1 MPINNGKLAGA
12 SFSGD
17 VAFGSKFSFH
27 SRQSPKE
34 RERERMG
41 GRMGGRA
48 SIGFMYAFRVTWSY
62 ARWPLA
68 FFFFFFWTPPPPP
81 LSGQRSVLVE
91 T

>member
-1 MPINNGKLAGA
+1 MPINNGKLAAA

-27 SRQSPKE
+27 SQQVSQRE

-41 GRMGGRA
+41 GEGGRG
-48 SIGFMYAFRVTWSY
+48 SDGFMCAFRVTWSY

-68 FFFFFFWTPPPPP
+68 NIFCFIPCSLNSALF
-81 LSGQRSVLVE
+81 L
-91 T
+91 